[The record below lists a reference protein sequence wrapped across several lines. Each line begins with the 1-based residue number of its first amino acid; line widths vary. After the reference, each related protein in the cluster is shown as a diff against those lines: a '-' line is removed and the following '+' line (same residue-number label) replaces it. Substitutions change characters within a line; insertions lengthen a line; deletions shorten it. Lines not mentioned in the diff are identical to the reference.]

1 MAREPQ
7 STRLQPTQSCLA
19 TPDPVD
25 CSPPGSSVHGIL
37 QARVLEWVAIPFSRI
52 NSLHVSKS
60 SIFMKNKYIFQ
71 NNKKIQR
78 NGLVLNFSLVLSL
91 ERYSKQLITV
101 FVSEEP
107 EFGN

>member
-1 MAREPQ
+1 
-7 STRLQPTQSCLA
+7 
-19 TPDPVD
+19 
-25 CSPPGSSVHGIL
+25 
-37 QARVLEWVAIPFSRI
+37 
-52 NSLHVSKS
+52 
-60 SIFMKNKYIFQ
+60 MKNKYIFQ